1 MSDVNLELTGSAA
14 LIGLDTSPF
23 RQIVEVV
30 AYGRSPMDRRPRYVA
45 DVLAVPAKK
54 KPPARHVALR
64 LGIRLTDRAT
74 GFDGTVVE
82 YEAGVLILEADD
94 DGGRRAFPYEP
105 DRFAQ
110 NGRPIRLTKG
120 GVGIS
125 RPATLTSAS
134 GARVTASPTAKVARA
149 SRIWVEG
156 KHDAQLLEKVWGD
169 ELRELAVVVEPLHG
183 ADDLGAQIDQFSPGA
198 GRRLG
203 VLLDHLVPGS
213 KETRIA
219 ADAARDHVLITGHP
233 YVDVWAGV
241 RPRVLGIAAW
251 PDVPKGQS
259 WKEGVA
265 RSLGVRDHRDVW
277 RRALNGVS
285 SFADLETPLI
295 GAVEQLLDF
304 LVPIED

>member
-1 MSDVNLELTGSAA
+1 MN
-14 LIGLDTSPF
+14 
-23 RQIVEVV
+23 
-30 AYGRSPMDRRPRYVA
+30 RRPRYAA

-54 KPPARHVALR
+54 QPPPRHVTLR
-64 LGIRLTDRAT
+64 LGLRLTDRVSR
-74 GFDGTVVE
+74 FEGTVVE
-82 YEAGVLILEADD
+82 YESGVVILEADD
-94 DGGRRAFPYEP
+94 DGGRRAFPFEA

-110 NGRPIRLTKG
+110 GGKPIRLTKG

-134 GARVTASPTAKVARA
+134 GARVAATQTAKVARA

-156 KHDAQLLEKVWGD
+156 KHDAQLLEKVWGE
-169 ELRELAVVVEPLHG
+169 ELRELAIVVEPLHG
-183 ADDLGAQIDQFSPGA
+183 ADDLPAAIRAFQPSPT
-198 GRRLG
+198 RRLG

-219 ADAARDHVLITGHP
+219 AEAAQDHVLIAGHP

-241 RPRVLGIAAW
+241 RPRVLGLPAW
-251 PDVPKGQS
+251 PDVPRGRP

-265 RSLGVRDHRDVW
+265 AALGVRDHRDVW
-277 RRALNGVS
+277 RRALGGVS
-285 SFADLETPLI
+285 SLADLETPLI

-304 LVPIED
+304 LVPDQVMG

>member
-1 MSDVNLELTGSAA
+1 MN
-14 LIGLDTSPF
+14 
-23 RQIVEVV
+23 
-30 AYGRSPMDRRPRYVA
+30 RRPRYVA
-45 DVLAVPAKK
+45 DVLAVPSKK
-54 KPPARHVALR
+54 RPPTREVR
-64 LGIRLTDRAT
+64 LQLGLTLTDQPSRFT
-74 GFDGTVVE
+74 GKVVE
-82 YEAGVLILEADD
+82 YESGVVVLEAPD

-105 DRFAQ
+105 DRFLQ

-120 GVGIS
+120 VVGIS

-134 GARVTASPTAKVARA
+134 GAVVSARPTAKVARA

-169 ELRELAVVVEPLHG
+169 ELRELAIVVEPLDG
-183 ADDLGAQIDQFSPGA
+183 ADDLAAEVRAFGPGPT
-198 GRRLG
+198 RRLG

-219 ADAARDHVLITGHP
+219 EEVRRTVSAQAVLITGHP
-233 YVDVWAGV
+233 FVDVWAGV
-241 RPRVLGIAAW
+241 RPKVLGIAAW
-251 PDVPKGQS
+251 PEVPRGQP

-265 RSLGVRDHRDVW
+265 AALGVADHRDVW
-277 RRALNGVS
+277 SRALRGVR

-304 LVPIED
+304 LTATDA